1 MNLKR
6 TLLAASIAAVALNA
20 GSALAAVSPEEAAK
34 LGKELTP
41 MGAERAGNGSDIPE
55 WTGGLTT
62 PPAGYTEGEHLV
74 DPFADEKPLY
84 TITSEN
90 YMEYAD
96 VLSDGQKA
104 LFEKKPTFKMNVYP
118 THRTVPVPEWV
129 AKNIHTNALNAE
141 LTPDGNGVTNAYGG
155 VPFAIPQNG
164 KEAIWNHTL
173 RYYGE
178 GKDASYESHTVYA
191 NGSRTITAG
200 QLIETYPYN
209 YKDGSLETF
218 NGNIIHLLLQY
229 SLPTRRKGEM
239 TLVRDPV
246 NANKEP
252 RQAWQYIPGQRRVR
266 RAPTIA
272 FDTPDPGSNGLTT
285 YDQAF
290 MFNGSPERFNWEL
303 VGKKEMLVPYNS
315 YKFLSAHSNGTPMD
329 EIAQAEHT
337 NPDLE
342 RWEKHRV
349 WVVEATLREDSRH
362 IYGKRRFYL
371 DEDSWFALM
380 ADMYDGR
387 GELWRFGH
395 SHFVTLYNEDNP
407 IARALTNYD
416 LQSGDYAMQEYDL
429 IPYSTDA
436 TKEDSFYTPQKV
448 RQLSRR

>member
-6 TLLAASIAAVALNA
+6 TLLTASIAAIALNA
-20 GSALAAVSPEEAAK
+20 GSALAAVSAEEAAK

-41 MGAERAGNGSDIPE
+41 FGAEKAGNGSDIPE

-62 PPAGYTEGEHLV
+62 APAGYTKGGNLV

-84 TITSEN
+84 TVTAQN
-90 YMEYAD
+90 YKEYSD
-96 VLSDGQKA
+96 LLSDGQKA

-118 THRTVPVPEWV
+118 THRTAPIPDWV
-129 AKNIHTNALNAE
+129 AKNTYNNALNAE
-141 LTPDGNGVTNAYGG
+141 TTPDGNGVVNAYGG
-155 VPFAIPQNG
+155 IPFPIPQNG
-164 KEAIWNHTL
+164 NEAIWNHTL
-173 RYYGE
+173 RWYGE
-178 GKDASYESHTVYA
+178 GKDATYESATVYT

-200 QLIETYPYN
+200 QLIESYPYY
-209 YKDGSLETF
+209 YKDGNLETF
-218 NGNIIHLLLQY
+218 NGNIIHLMLQY
-229 SLPTRRKGEM
+229 SLPTRRKGEV

-303 VGKKEMLVPYNS
+303 VGKREMLVPYNS
-315 YKFLSAHSNGTPMD
+315 YKFLTAHSNGTAMD
-329 EIAQAEHT
+329 EIAQANHT
-337 NPDLE
+337 NTDLE

-371 DEDSWFALM
+371 DEDSWFIVM

-387 GELWRFGH
+387 GELWRYGH
-395 SHFVTLYNEDNP
+395 SHPVALYADGNI
-407 IARALTNYD
+407 IARAITNYD
-416 LQSGDYAMQEYDL
+416 LQSGDYAMQEYDV
-429 IPYSTDA
+429 IPYSTTA

-448 RQLSRR
+448 RQMSRR